1 MRPELQL
8 IALVIDYRA
17 LLKVDGLAAV
27 VHLDS
32 HPGSLGG
39 VLVLLVAQRL
49 LLEVSRGT
57 LESDGVALI
66 QTEFPLS

>member
-39 VLVLLVAQRL
+39 VLVLLM
-49 LLEVSRGT
+49 T
-57 LESDGVALI
+57 
-66 QTEFPLS
+66 